1 MLRIL
6 LVDDHGVVRSGL
18 KALIE
23 AQGGMQVVGEA
34 ADGFVAITEAE
45 RLKPDVIVMDVAL
58 PKLGGIE
65 ATREIHAV
73 TPNVK
78 ILVLTAHEE
87 RAYVKLLLEAGAAGY
102 MLKRT
107 AGTDLPRA
115 IEAVAGGG
123 VYLDPS
129 ITAQVVPR
137 SRRRTQ
143 SGEFVAHCELSE
155 RELEVLRF
163 VAHGLGA
170 REIAEKLDVSVR
182 TVETYKMRA
191 MGKLALKS
199 RADVVT
205 YAVRRGWLD
214 CA

>member
-87 RAYVKLLLEAGAAGY
+87 REVIHVIAAVIW
-102 MLKRT
+102 
-107 AGTDLPRA
+107 AA
-115 IEAVAGGG
+115 
-123 VYLDPS
+123 
-129 ITAQVVPR
+129 
-137 SRRRTQ
+137 
-143 SGEFVAHCELSE
+143 
-155 RELEVLRF
+155 
-163 VAHGLGA
+163 
-170 REIAEKLDVSVR
+170 
-182 TVETYKMRA
+182 
-191 MGKLALKS
+191 
-199 RADVVT
+199 ADVRSEGILAGVT
-205 YAVRRGWLD
+205 V
-214 CA
+214 